1 MLLMLSIVSC
11 SSPNKNPLIVGHRG
25 AMGHVTENTIPSIK
39 KAVELGVDGI
49 EIDVFKCKSGE
60 IIVFHD
66 KKLDRLT
73 NSSGY
78 IEDLSYDSINKIKV
92 MGEYRIPEL
101 IEVINILPNEIFLNI
116 ELKGEETAKK
126 VNEIIT
132 KFINKTESKLDR
144 FIISSFNWNEL
155 ENFRSFNSKIPIAI
169 LTDTNPLNAIPVA
182 KKLNAVAI
190 NPNYKL
196 LDKNVVNQSLAQVD
210 NAIKT
215 CVELGSNYYSFHA
228 GFLCDL
234 EVSELG
240 KPIKK
245 RKINDRKIC
254 TEVFIER
261 VKQISKKAENKN
273 VNIMIE
279 NNVLSFNNK
288 KQFEGN
294 PLLMCDTQEC
304 ITIVKELPKNVKL
317 LIDLAHLKVSANSL
331 NFDPIE
337 MIEKC
342 KPYTGGYH
350 LSDNDGT
357 KDSNRPFNKYSW
369 FWDYIKKDLDYYSIE
384 VYDIKMSEMIEL
396 RNILNSKLK

>member
-1 MLLMLSIVSC
+1 VTIYVSTGGYKNFSAPEAATELL
-11 SSPNKNPLIVGHRG
+11 R
-25 AMGHVTENTIPSIK
+25 A
-39 KAVELGVDGI
+39 GI
-49 EIDVFKCKSGE
+49 
-60 IIVFHD
+60 
-66 KKLDRLT
+66 
-73 NSSGY
+73 N
-78 IEDLSYDSINKIKV
+78 
-92 MGEYRIPEL
+92 
-101 IEVINILPNEIFLNI
+101 NI
-116 ELKGEETAKK
+116 ELSGGRYSET
-126 VNEIIT
+126 IIKDLLRIKNKT
-132 KFINKTESKLDR
+132 KFQIHNYFPPPKNP
-144 FIISSFNWNEL
+144 FVFNL
-155 ENFRSFNSKIPIAI
+155 AS
-169 LTDTNPLNAIPVA
+169 
-182 KKLNAVAI
+182 
-190 NPNYKL
+190 

>member
-1 MLLMLSIVSC
+1 MKRILKILLALSIVSC

-132 KFINKTESKLDR
+132 EFINKTESKLDR

-155 ENFRSFNSKIPIAI
+155 ENFRSFNSEIPIAI

-196 LDKNVVNQSLAQVD
+196 LNKYVVNQ
-210 NAIKT
+210 
-215 CVELGSNYYSFHA
+215 
-228 GFLCDL
+228 
-234 EVSELG
+234 
-240 KPIKK
+240 IKK
-245 RKINDRKIC
+245 EGLKIFPYTVNSINDIDKMKNLGVDGII
-254 TEVFIER
+254 TNYPER
-261 VKQISKKAENKN
+261 
-273 VNIMIE
+273 
-279 NNVLSFNNK
+279 
-288 KQFEGN
+288 
-294 PLLMCDTQEC
+294 
-304 ITIVKELPKNVKL
+304 
-317 LIDLAHLKVSANSL
+317 
-331 NFDPIE
+331 
-337 MIEKC
+337 
-342 KPYTGGYH
+342 
-350 LSDNDGT
+350 
-357 KDSNRPFNKYSW
+357 
-369 FWDYIKKDLDYYSIE
+369 IK
-384 VYDIKMSEMIEL
+384 
-396 RNILNSKLK
+396 

>member
-1 MLLMLSIVSC
+1 MKRIFKILLILSIVSC

-132 KFINKTESKLDR
+132 EFINKTESKLDR

-196 LDKNVVNQSLAQVD
+196 LDNNVVNQ
-210 NAIKT
+210 
-215 CVELGSNYYSFHA
+215 
-228 GFLCDL
+228 
-234 EVSELG
+234 
-240 KPIKK
+240 IKK
-245 RKINDRKIC
+245 EGLKIFPYTVNSINDIDKMKNLGVDGII
-254 TEVFIER
+254 TNYPER
-261 VKQISKKAENKN
+261 
-273 VNIMIE
+273 
-279 NNVLSFNNK
+279 
-288 KQFEGN
+288 
-294 PLLMCDTQEC
+294 
-304 ITIVKELPKNVKL
+304 
-317 LIDLAHLKVSANSL
+317 
-331 NFDPIE
+331 
-337 MIEKC
+337 
-342 KPYTGGYH
+342 
-350 LSDNDGT
+350 
-357 KDSNRPFNKYSW
+357 
-369 FWDYIKKDLDYYSIE
+369 IK
-384 VYDIKMSEMIEL
+384 
-396 RNILNSKLK
+396 